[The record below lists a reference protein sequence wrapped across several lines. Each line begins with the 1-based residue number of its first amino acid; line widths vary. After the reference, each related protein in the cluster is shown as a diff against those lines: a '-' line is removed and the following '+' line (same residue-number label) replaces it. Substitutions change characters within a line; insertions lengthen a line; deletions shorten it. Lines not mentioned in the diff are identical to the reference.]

1 MSTQWLGGRN
11 ENSLQKHSA
20 NINRMKQG
28 LFNSVQE
35 VIRSSKLFH
44 NQQGRRLLGFNA
56 TPCPADWHLPAL
68 PESGSQKVK
77 EQVKV
82 SVRTRRMFWEHS
94 VLRIGKQTPTTVRG
108 PNPEFNTPV
117 AERSST
123 YMSASSSR
131 LLVSA
136 EKEVPK
142 LRSSSSLILNG
153 NHSAAVACF
162 N

>member
-28 LFNSVQE
+28 IFNSVQE
-35 VIRSSKLFH
+35 VIGSSKLFH

-94 VLRIGKQTPTTVRG
+94 VLRIGKKTPTTVRG
-108 PNPEFNTPV
+108 HPTQNSTPQ
-117 AERSST
+117 SQ
-123 YMSASSSR
+123 
-131 LLVSA
+131 
-136 EKEVPK
+136 
-142 LRSSSSLILNG
+142 
-153 NHSAAVACF
+153 SAAQLTCQHLHLACWSQPRRKF
-162 N
+162 PS